1 MFDTLEII
9 QRSAFPS
16 IVFLLK
22 TDWDRLGNCP
32 ASDLKFSSAEVIYVD
47 DTDNIPYIQKYIV
60 TTSTKSRV

>member
-32 ASDLKFSSAEVIYVD
+32 ASDLKFSCVEFIDVENKNEILYS
-47 DTDNIPYIQKYIV
+47 Q
-60 TTSTKSRV
+60 